1 MEKLRKIN
9 NKILKYASRAAI
21 KMWVKAS
28 LTHLPLDRQC
38 LTIKTKKMFKMIKK
52 VLQMIILTITFR
64 NPRIQKIHHLLLS

>member
-1 MEKLRKIN
+1 
-9 NKILKYASRAAI
+9 
-21 KMWVKAS
+21 
-28 LTHLPLDRQC
+28 